1 MGIWDPDSRGLEEL
15 CRVVY
20 LKSTDIFEE
29 NIASIYMVKEQAGEE
44 RNQQE
49 AGSKLTRIYIA
60 WEKA

>member
-1 MGIWDPDSRGLEEL
+1 
-15 CRVVY
+15 